1 MCVNMCV
8 NMCMDMST
16 HAHRHVAIAEEN
28 SNKVLLAARSM
39 ELTETEL
46 NVYEALAK
54 NPDVVVSDSTEKDFN
69 LMLLAD
75 SVLGGTK
82 KGGATSHQAILL
94 ETIQLPGKKPLPV
107 QDILNGRADWFSL
120 GTVLS

>member
-82 KGGATSHQAILL
+82 KGGATSHQAILAN
-94 ETIQLPGKKPLPV
+94 
-107 QDILNGRADWFSL
+107 LN
-120 GTVLS
+120 VLRLASTAYGLRDGQTYIPDTSSISG